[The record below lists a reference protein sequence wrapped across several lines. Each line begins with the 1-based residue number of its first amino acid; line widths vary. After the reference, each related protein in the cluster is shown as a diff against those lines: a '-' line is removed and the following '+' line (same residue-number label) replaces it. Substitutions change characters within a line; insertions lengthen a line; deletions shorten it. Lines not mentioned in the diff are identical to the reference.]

1 MFASIDMT
9 EGRRTRLKSNQFE
22 FPSPKGEVEPLRKYS
37 GNDEL
42 MYQRSSVPRRSPM
55 MAVSDDYYS
64 HLAATGRP
72 EESIEMSMK
81 TIEMLALIKGTSPEA
96 VYVEEMTRQFG
107 PHSRSEDGHTST
119 EGSSVHHQSTSE
131 EFELNFDDDYLL
143 GESYIGYTEDGN
155 LAGSLDDELM
165 AIERS
170 MKKNAHLSNLHS
182 HRFEERERGERTF
195 EYTGYPGE
203 SEDEPEEAIFD
214 LEL

>member
-9 EGRRTRLKSNQFE
+9 ESRRPRLKSNQFE
-22 FPSPKGEVEPLRKYS
+22 FPSPKGEVEPLRRYS

-42 MYQRSSVPRRSPM
+42 MYQRSPVPRTSPM

-64 HLAATGRP
+64 HLACTGRP
-72 EESIEMSMK
+72 EESMEMSMK

-96 VYVEEMTRQFG
+96 VYVQEMTRQFG

-119 EGSSVHHQSTSE
+119 EGSSIHHQSTSE

-143 GESYIGYTEDGN
+143 GDSYIGYTEDGN
-155 LAGSLDDELM
+155 LAGSLDEELV
-165 AIERS
+165 AIEQS
-170 MKKNAHLSNLHS
+170 VKKNAHLRN
-182 HRFEERERGERTF
+182 RPIEDRERGERTF
-195 EYTGYPGE
+195 QYDEYD
-203 SEDEPEEAIFD
+203 DEPEEEIFD